1 MDWLIGIG
9 ALAAS
14 ALLGY
19 YIGVQFTK
27 KKCRVNNKIRLSS
40 DKVVD
45 SVDMEDLGAKKVFCR
60 CWKSD
65 QWPYC
70 DGSHNRHNEA
80 TGDNVA
86 PLIVKK
92 AGEA

>member
-65 QWPYC
+65 QVDDFWNFIHLKTDP
-70 DGSHNRHNEA
+70 S
-80 TGDNVA
+80 T
-86 PLIVKK
+86 LL
-92 AGEA
+92 